1 MQEKKKNKKPFLK
14 AGLGLLAVGLVA
26 LIGFIATG
34 GSIVFLRSL
43 LLTGLGGAGIYAGV
57 KAGKAIVNKVR
68 ESLNKSNSRSRN
80 RDLTQERVQE
90 RAQEKEVGMEEIP
103 EPVEEEEQVV
113 VQKVLPAAKQDNTR
127 SR

>member
-14 AGLGLLAVGLVA
+14 AGLGLLAVGLIA

-43 LLTGLGGAGIYAGV
+43 FLTGLGGAGIYAGV
-57 KAGKAIVNKVR
+57 KAGKAIANKVKN
-68 ESLNKSNSRSRN
+68 SLSKSSSRSRS
-80 RDLTQERVQE
+80 RGLTPERQQERTIEQL
-90 RAQEKEVGMEEIP
+90 P
-103 EPVEEEEQVV
+103 EHEEEEVQVE
-113 VQKVLPAAKQDNTR
+113 VQESVKGLPAPKQTSNK